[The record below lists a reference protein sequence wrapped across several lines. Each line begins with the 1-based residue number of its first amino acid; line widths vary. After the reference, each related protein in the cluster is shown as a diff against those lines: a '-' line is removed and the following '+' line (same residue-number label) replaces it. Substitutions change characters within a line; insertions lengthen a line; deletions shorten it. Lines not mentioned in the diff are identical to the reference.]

1 MARCDLCKQFDDCAF
16 RSDPDAQC
24 SEFERKPMTNG
35 DRIRAMSDE
44 ELEDF
49 LDRWGLGDINY
60 SKTFC
65 DMCDGQFD
73 CHECRLDWLKREGE

>member
-35 DRIRAMSDE
+35 DKIRSMSDE
-44 ELEDF
+44 ELAHTLWLTAKGGIIGRRSEEE
-49 LDRWGLGDINY
+49 W
-60 SKTFC
+60 
-65 DMCDGQFD
+65 
-73 CHECRLDWLKREGE
+73 LDWLKQEANK